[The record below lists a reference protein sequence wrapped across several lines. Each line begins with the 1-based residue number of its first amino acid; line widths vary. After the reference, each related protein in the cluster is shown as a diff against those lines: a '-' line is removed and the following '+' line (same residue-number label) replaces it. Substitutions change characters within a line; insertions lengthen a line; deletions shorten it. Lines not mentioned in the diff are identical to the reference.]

1 MERAAAARGERR
13 ELRKKKKKA
22 DNFCSQQTTN
32 RVRVLAAWIDSA
44 QSQPYILSIRFLL
57 TDVLKQRIIPALFA
71 IIQTEDDRP
80 SYGDQRVEAAAVRV
94 RYRFETSRGKN
105 CRWKSTFDALV
116 RRGGHIL
123 GEQRNSYHFW
133 MGNKDGVMIRVR
145 KRER

>member
-13 ELRKKKKKA
+13 ELKKKKA

-44 QSQPYILSIRFLL
+44 QSQCYILSIPFLL

-80 SYGDQRVEAAAVRV
+80 SYGDQRVEAAAVRIQ
-94 RYRFETSRGKN
+94 
-105 CRWKSTFDALV
+105 
-116 RRGGHIL
+116 H
-123 GEQRNSYHFW
+123 
-133 MGNKDGVMIRVR
+133 
-145 KRER
+145 

>member
-1 MERAAAARGERR
+1 MKSGCRDRGEERR
-13 ELRKKKKKA
+13 ELKKRKKA

-32 RVRVLAAWIDSA
+32 RVRVLGAWIDSA

-94 RYRFETSRGKN
+94 QHSAFATDLRHHRGEEK
-105 CRWKSTFDALV
+105 L
-116 RRGGHIL
+116 
-123 GEQRNSYHFW
+123 
-133 MGNKDGVMIRVR
+133 
-145 KRER
+145 